1 MLATTAMATVAA
13 VGSLPQT
20 TYPKIFPLALAYAAA
35 NANAVNRREGYHW
48 AKDHGS
54 VANFCE
60 GS

>member
-1 MLATTAMATVAA
+1 MATVAA